1 MQNFKENCV
10 IILEFQ
16 KEAPDSKG
24 LDSDEDAAPSIRS
37 RSPFIIKETINRD
50 VFSRHYR
57 SNKPEKAYNQ
67 NHERSKLNKK
77 TLNNE

>member
-1 MQNFKENCV
+1 MQNFKENGV

-16 KEAPDSKG
+16 KKALDSKG

-37 RSPFIIKETINRD
+37 QSPFIIKETINRD
-50 VFSRHYR
+50 AFSWHYR
-57 SNKPEKAYNQ
+57 SNKPEKAYNH

-77 TLNNE
+77 TLNHE